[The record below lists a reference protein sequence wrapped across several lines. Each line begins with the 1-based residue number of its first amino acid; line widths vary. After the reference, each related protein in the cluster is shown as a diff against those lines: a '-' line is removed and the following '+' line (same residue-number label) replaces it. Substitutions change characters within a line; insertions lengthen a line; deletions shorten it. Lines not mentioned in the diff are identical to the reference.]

1 MAGFDKRKLMA
12 QLERERRAK
21 VRARLRELAQKIK
34 EARAR
39 RREAIAGVKAQCRAA
54 RKKLR
59 EVCCQRRKRARDQ
72 GETAI
77 QAARRELERERV
89 EADQLG
95 AAIRRSEG
103 KAAKRT
109 TATERR
115 QESDDAVR
123 SNIPRELAHVFERVK
138 KHIHGSRYRSRTEA
152 FLEWAHDNPGEVYA
166 IQQEDAERDLAK
178 LIAEHERTERA
189 ARRKRPLLSE
199 VPF

>member
-12 QLERERRAK
+12 QLERERRAA
-21 VRARLRELAQKIK
+21 VRVKLRELRQKIK

-39 RREAIAGVKAQCRAA
+39 RREAIANVKAQCRAA

-59 EVCCQRRKRARDQ
+59 EVCCQRRKRARDE

-89 EADQLG
+89 EAEHLG

-103 KAAKRT
+103 KSAKRSSS
-109 TATERR
+109 AERR

-123 SNIPRELAHVFERVK
+123 SNIPRELAKVFERVK

-166 IQQEDAERDLAK
+166 IQAEDAERDLAR

-189 ARRKRPLLSE
+189 ARRRSLSAE